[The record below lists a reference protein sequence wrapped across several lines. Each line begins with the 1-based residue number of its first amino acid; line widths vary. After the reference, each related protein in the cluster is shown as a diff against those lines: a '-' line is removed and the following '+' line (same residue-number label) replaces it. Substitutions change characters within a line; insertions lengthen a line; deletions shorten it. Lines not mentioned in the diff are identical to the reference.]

1 MPQSRKH
8 SSVRLD
14 PRKPLVFSTLE
25 LGRSP
30 GSAHSLTRTVPAPPQ
45 VRTGLA
51 GVPEGA
57 ELTLQLT
64 MQAVSEGVLV
74 TATARAPV
82 TGECARCLEPVTTSV
97 DVQLQ
102 ELFGYDGPDGED
114 TGDGYSLQGDL
125 FDLEPALHDA
135 LVLALPL
142 APLCREDCPGLC
154 VDCGAPLA
162 EAGPDHGHGPAID
175 PRWAGLQQATARPAD
190 PGAPAAA
197 TRRDGNGRTDHS
209 AGPAD
214 PARSGGPAAGPDDE
228 PSA

>member
-14 PRKPLVFSTLE
+14 PRKPLVVSTLE

-64 MQAVSEGVLV
+64 MAAVSEGVLV
-74 TATARAPV
+74 TAATRAPV
-82 TGECARCLEPVTTSV
+82 TGECARCLEPVTMSV
-97 DVQLQ
+97 DVTLQ
-102 ELFGYDGPDGED
+102 ELFGYGGADGED
-114 TGDGYSLQGDL
+114 AGDGYALQGDL

-154 VDCGAPLA
+154 VECGAPLA
-162 EAGPDHGHGPAID
+162 DAGPDHGHGPAVD
-175 PRWAGLQQATARPAD
+175 PRWAGLQQATALLPD
-190 PGAPAAA
+190 
-197 TRRDGNGRTDHS
+197 
-209 AGPAD
+209 
-214 PARSGGPAAGPDDE
+214 PDDE